1 MKTEQEIHTGL
12 ERNYI
17 KTDLES
23 NLQSFVIVI
32 ICVANEL
39 LHNAMRIL
47 FSGLFIQIIVQSFKC
62 LHFIKSWVL

>member
-1 MKTEQEIHTGL
+1 MGYFSG
-12 ERNYI
+12 NYI

-32 ICVANEL
+32 ICVVNEL

-47 FSGLFIQIIVQSFKC
+47 FNDLFIQIIVQSFKC
-62 LHFIKSWVL
+62 LHFIKS